1 MLQYIRDAEVTQ
13 QLYSKQDQWEAEH
26 HIPFAKD
33 DVEMLSDVLLRD
45 GPFQLSTDHP
55 LALELEIFL
64 RNLIE
69 NSDPVL
75 RIDENDRFF
84 PVPQEDF
91 VKTLVD
97 SIHSVFTPYDP
108 RVKKFKRKE
117 LGPQGWFS

>member
-1 MLQYIRDAEVTQ
+1 
-13 QLYSKQDQWEAEH
+13 
-26 HIPFAKD
+26 
-33 DVEMLSDVLLRD
+33 MLSDILLRD
-45 GPFQLSTDHP
+45 GPFQFSTDHR

-69 NSDPVL
+69 NSDPVF

-84 PVPQEDF
+84 PVPQQNF

-97 SIHSVFTPYDP
+97 SIHSALTPYVP

-117 LGPQGWFS
+117 LGSQGWFSWRTLERNISPFNSIG